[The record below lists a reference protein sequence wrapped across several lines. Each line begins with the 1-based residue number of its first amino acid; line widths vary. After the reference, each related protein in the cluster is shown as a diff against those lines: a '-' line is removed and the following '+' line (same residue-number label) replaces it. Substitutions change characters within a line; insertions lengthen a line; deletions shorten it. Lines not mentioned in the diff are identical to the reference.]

1 MYPTSIQNTN
11 PTRKVRTIRRKK
23 DWEVLLAEYKVS
35 ALSQKAFCQR
45 HQLSMSSFYQWKKKL
60 SIEPVGDPDF
70 IDISTQLHDD
80 SLNLVE
86 PAKPSGY
93 QIELELGF
101 GIILRVRSH

>member
-1 MYPTSIQNTN
+1 MKIPPAQ
-11 PTRKVRTIRRKK
+11 KVRRFRRKAE
-23 DWEVLLAEYKVS
+23 WQSLLSEYAS
-35 ALSQKAFCQR
+35 SELSQKGFCEL

-60 SIEPVGDPDF
+60 SIEPVGDTDF
-70 IDISTQLHDD
+70 IDISAQVHDD